1 MIVIP
6 HLTTVV
12 TTPGELVL
20 SHPCGI
26 MAAMK
31 SEEAPVPSSWWG
43 IGLASAGVA
52 ARPDV
57 GTYGRY
63 TFSDLPALPFELN
76 GSYDWLRR
84 QAEHDEW
91 AINDGGEGDL
101 SALVAAYA
109 ATGLPLPAEFVTFL
123 QSPELPNRVRS
134 STGCFL
140 DLAGAPMP
148 SPTGKG
154 WLIRFLAD
162 QQGCLFWYLY
172 LTEDGTDH
180 AVLSTMEFY
189 DPEDSEPAAAEAPA
203 DIEFCAE
210 SFEAFICRYWLENEI
225 FFAKTDGTPMPE
237 GTADYLERYG
247 K

>member
-1 MIVIP
+1 
-6 HLTTVV
+6 
-12 TTPGELVL
+12 
-20 SHPCGI
+20 
-26 MAAMK
+26 MK
-31 SEEAPVPSSWWG
+31 SEESPFPSSWWG
-43 IGLASAGVA
+43 IGLASAGVDT
-52 ARPDV
+52 RPDV

-84 QAEHDEW
+84 QVQHDEW
-91 AINDGGEGDL
+91 AINADGEGDL
-101 SALVAAYA
+101 SALLTACAAA
-109 ATGLPLPAEFVTFL
+109 GLPLPADFVTFL
-123 QSPELPNRVRS
+123 QSPELPGRVRS
-134 STGCFL
+134 STACFL

-162 QQGCLFWYLY
+162 QQGCLYWYLY
-172 LTEDGTDH
+172 LTEDGADH

-189 DPEDSEPAAAEAPA
+189 DPQDRGPSDPETEAPN
-203 DIEFCAE
+203 DIRFCAE

-225 FFAKTDGTPMPE
+225 FFADVDGTPLPE
-237 GTADYLERYG
+237 GAAEYLERYR